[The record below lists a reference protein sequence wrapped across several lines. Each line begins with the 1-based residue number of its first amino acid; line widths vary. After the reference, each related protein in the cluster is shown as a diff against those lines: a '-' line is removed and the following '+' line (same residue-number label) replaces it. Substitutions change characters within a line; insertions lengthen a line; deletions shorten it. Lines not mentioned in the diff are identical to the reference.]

1 MWPSSHPLT
10 CVPHPLENPA
20 WWGCGWNAAWSLV
33 PEKMNSLWQY
43 EKTILF
49 HSLSLFG
56 TPNVRGLNCGDILVF
71 FWFGLIFLPWFKGS
85 FITHDFHAR
94 CLCVWPW
101 VSSHLKIKTIYRLSS
116 SSSPMEALLSQNTST
131 GIWIVGFF
139 QFQSTRRNRL
149 LGFSIHNSQ
158 FTRESRNSGRWFYLV
173 WVY

>member
-116 SSSPMEALLSQNTST
+116 SSSPMEALTQSKYINWDLDCWVFSVSIHKKKQ
-131 GIWIVGFF
+131 IVGFF
-139 QFQSTRRNRL
+139 
-149 LGFSIHNSQ
+149 NSQ
-158 FTRESRNSGRWFYLV
+158 FTIYKRK
-173 WVY
+173 